1 MSRIGNRK
9 IAIPEGV
16 TVTEENGI
24 VKVTGPKGELTT
36 TLVNGITLKVVEQ
49 ETTQYPEGKIIG
61 QSRAAGS
68 PITKGTNLTITVAK
82 KPTVKEPEVEETP
95 SEGSEESSE
104 TTE

>member
-1 MSRIGNRK
+1 MNALGWTK
-9 IAIPEGV
+9 EDAQAFCD
-16 TVTEENGI
+16 
-24 VKVTGPKGELTT
+24 KY
-36 TLVNGITLKVVEQ
+36 GITLKVVEQ

-95 SEGSEESSE
+95 SEESSE

>member
-1 MSRIGNRK
+1 MNALGWTK
-9 IAIPEGV
+9 EDAEAFCD
-16 TVTEENGI
+16 
-24 VKVTGPKGELTT
+24 KY
-36 TLVNGITLKVVEQ
+36 GITLKVVEQ

-95 SEGSEESSE
+95 SEGEESSE